1 MVINIY
7 NYNKQFLPELMQKFL
22 LELKLNETNL
32 YKHLLNQ
39 KFIITKLGLNI
50 KIRKELKL
58 HIKFWMRS

>member
-7 NYNKQFLPELMQKFL
+7 NSNKQFLPELMRKSL
-22 LELKLNETNL
+22 LELKLSETNL

-39 KFIITKLGLNI
+39 KFIITKLRLNI
-50 KIRKELKL
+50 KIRKELKS